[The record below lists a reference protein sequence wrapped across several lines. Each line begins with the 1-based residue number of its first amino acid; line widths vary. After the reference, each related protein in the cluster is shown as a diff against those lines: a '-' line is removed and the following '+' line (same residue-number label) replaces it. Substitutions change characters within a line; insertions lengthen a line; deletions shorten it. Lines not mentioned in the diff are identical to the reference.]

1 MFRKKIRMFLLL
13 AITLVG
19 SIVGIKN
26 VSAATDGIKAGK
38 YVDGPYYYE
47 HTRGSSAFYEQSQF
61 IVRKSD
67 GAWVYCVQPF
77 VHIAD
82 NNTYDV
88 TTEDLAA
95 VANISQSNWKTIERI
110 AYYGYGYAANGY
122 DHSAEKW
129 WAAAQM
135 LIWQYADPNVQSYFT
150 SSLHGARNDNILR
163 AEMNEIMNLV
173 NNHTITPNLNGLP
186 SEMIIGDSITI
197 NDSNGVLASNYNIA
211 DVSNGSVN
219 KNGNSL
225 TITAT
230 NVGTISFKLQNL
242 GNRYGEP
249 VRLYYASNSQ
259 NAVRRGNI
267 DPINLNL
274 NIKVYGGKVTT
285 DKTDYDTFT
294 NEPQGEASLAGAEYG
309 VYKEDGTKVATI
321 TTDATGK
328 ATSDYLPSLG
338 RFYLLEEKASTGYQL
353 DRNKYYFDITKENL
367 YPTVQVFEKV
377 INRDFDFT
385 KVYASEKT
393 GIMNP
398 EIGIV
403 FGIYNNKGEEV
414 RKLTTDSQG
423 NIKFNLP
430 YGTYTVKQ
438 LTSTAGHEKVE
449 DFQIEVKEVGNTVKK
464 TIANAEITAKL
475 RVVKIDSETKEVIKR
490 ANIKFKIYDVSKN
503 EYVCQTITYPNKTTI
518 CEWET
523 DENGEFTTAYPLNTG
538 TYKLEEVDQKIDGY
552 LWNKTSHEFSI
563 DENSKLRTDSD
574 YGIIF
579 DTEFENQRVVG
590 EVQIKKT
597 GEVAILTED
606 GFEFKT
612 ESLKGVKFGL
622 YASEDIVWN
631 GKVIA
636 KKDSKVAEKTT
647 DKNGNITFD
656 NLYLGKYYIQEIETL
671 DNYVLDENKYEFE
684 LVYED
689 QYTPVIVY
697 SKAILNILKTG
708 SLEFTKTDF
717 SESKTL
723 PNTTIEIY
731 TDKDELVFSGKT
743 DSEGKIVIERL
754 PQGKYYIVEK
764 EAPEGYKLNEEKMPF
779 EVKENGEVI
788 KATMKDEDITGTLE
802 FTKVDFS
809 TDQPL
814 PNTLIEIYNAET
826 DELIFSGRT
835 DDKGMIVIEKIKYG
849 KYYILEKEAPE
860 GYQLNTEK
868 MYFEITEDGE
878 IVKSVMKDEQIIE
891 VPNTDKTDTKE
902 LIVGGVILIL
912 LGAGAIVYGNK
923 KRKK

>member
-19 SIVGIKN
+19 SILGIKS
-26 VSAATDGIKAGK
+26 VSAATDSIGVGG
-38 YVDGPYYYE
+38 YVSGTYYYE

-61 IVRKSD
+61 IIRKSD

-77 VHIAD
+77 VHIQS
-82 NNTYDV
+82 NNTYNV

-110 AYYGYGYAANGY
+110 AYYGYGYNANGY

-129 WAAAQM
+129 YAATQM
-135 LIWQYADPNVQSYFT
+135 LIWQYADPGVESFFT
-150 SSLHGARNDNILR
+150 STLHGTRNDNILR
-163 AEMNEIMNLV
+163 AEMNEIMSLV
-173 NNHTITPNLNGLP
+173 NSHTVTPSLSGLP
-186 SEMIIGDSITI
+186 SEMIIGNSITV
-197 NDSNGVLASNYNIA
+197 NDSNGVLSSNYNVA
-211 DVSNGSVN
+211 DVTNGSVT

-225 TITAT
+225 TIKAT
-230 NVGTISFKLQNL
+230 TVGTMSFKLQNL

-249 VRLYYASNSQ
+249 VRLYYATDSQ
-259 NAVRRGNI
+259 NVVRRGNL
-267 DPINLNL
+267 DPININF
-274 NIKVYGGKVTT
+274 NIKVFGGKVTV

-294 NEPQGEASLAGAEYG
+294 NEPQGEATLEGAVYG

-321 TTDATGK
+321 TTDDKGK
-328 ATSDYLPSLG
+328 VTSDYLPSLG
-338 RFYLLEEKASTGYQL
+338 RFYLLEEKASKGYQL
-353 DRNKYYFDITKENL
+353 DKNKYYFDITTDNL
-367 YPTVQVFEKV
+367 YPEVQVFEKV

-385 KVYASEKT
+385 KVYASDQT
-393 GIMNP
+393 GIMTP
-398 EIGIV
+398 EVGIQ

-438 LTSTAGHEKVE
+438 LTSTAGHEKAE
-449 DFQIEVKEVGNTVKK
+449 DFKIEVKEVGTVVKK

-475 RVVKIDSETKEVIKR
+475 RVVKIDAETKEVIAR
-490 ANIKFKIYDVSKN
+490 SNIKFKIFDVSKN
-503 EYVCQTITYPNKTTI
+503 EYVCQTITYPTKTTY

-523 DENGEFTTAYPLNTG
+523 DENGEFTTAYPLNSG
-538 TYKLEEVDQKIDGY
+538 TYRLEEVDQVVDGY
-552 LWNKTSHEFSI
+552 LWNKISHEFTI
-563 DENSKLRTDSD
+563 DENSNLRTDSE

-579 DTEFENQRVVG
+579 DTEFENQPVKG
-590 EVQIKKT
+590 EVNIKKT
-597 GEVAILTED
+597 GEVAVLTED

-612 ESLKGVKFGL
+612 DSLEGVKFDL
-622 YASEDIVWN
+622 YAAEDIVWN
-631 GKVIA
+631 GKTVIT
-636 KKDSKVAEKTT
+636 KGTKVAEEVT
-647 DKNGNITFD
+647 DADGNITFD
-656 NLYLGKYYIQEIETL
+656 KLILGKYYIQEIETL

-684 LVYED
+684 LKYKD

-708 SLEFTKTDF
+708 KLEFTKTDF

-723 PNTTIEIY
+723 PNTLIEIY
-731 TDKDELVFSGKT
+731 TENDELVFSGRT
-743 DSEGKIVIERL
+743 DSQGKIVINRL
-754 PQGKYYIVEK
+754 PQGKYYIIEK

-809 TDQPL
+809 TDEPL
-814 PNTLIEIYNAET
+814 PNTLIEIYNADT
-826 DELIFSGRT
+826 DELVFSGRT
-835 DDKGMIVIEKIKYG
+835 DENGKIVIDKIKYG

-868 MYFEITEDGE
+868 MYFEITEDGQV
-878 IVKSVMKDEQIIE
+878 VKSIMKDEQIIE

-902 LIVGGVILIL
+902 LIIGGVILIL
-912 LGAGAIVYGNK
+912 IGTGAIVYGNK